1 VGAGAPFAVGERVV
15 TAHHV
20 PCGNCHYCARGSA
33 SMCRTFKASNL
44 DPGGFAEFVRVPAEN
59 ARHATF
65 PLPAHVS
72 DEAGSFV
79 EPLACCLRAVKRARV
94 EVGDTA
100 VVVGLGSIG
109 CLFVQILKS
118 AGAFV
123 VGVDVLPARAAFA
136 ALLGADA
143 AGDATAA
150 ATALRQASAGRGADC
165 VFITGGGPAVL
176 PWAAGALRDGGAVH
190 FFAGGGGEA
199 LPLSLGALY
208 ARELTVMATYSS
220 SPAELREAYRLIV
233 AGAVRTAELVSHWL
247 PLERLAEGVALV
259 QGHQALKVYVTP

>member
-1 VGAGAPFAVGERVV
+1 MKAVVLRGPGALVTEEWARPDIGPGELLVRLRGCGLCGSDIAKIASPPATLPVVVGHEVVGEVAAAGAGAPFAVGERVV

-20 PCGNCHYCARGSA
+20 PCGTCHYCARGSA

-65 PLPAHVS
+65 SLPDQVS
-72 DEAGSFV
+72 DEAASFV

-94 EVGDTA
+94 EAGDTA

-118 AGAFV
+118 VGASV

-136 ALLGADA
+136 SLPE
-143 AGDATAA
+143 
-150 ATALRQASAGRGADC
+150 SAMLVC
-165 VFITGGGPAVL
+165 VGERCSL
-176 PWAAGALRDGGAVH
+176 PVTQPEKIA
-190 FFAGGGGEA
+190 EA
-199 LPLSLGALY
+199 
-208 ARELTVMATYSS
+208 
-220 SPAELREAYRLIV
+220 V
-233 AGAVRTAELVSHWL
+233 AGMRAV
-247 PLERLAEGVALV
+247 
-259 QGHQALKVYVTP
+259 